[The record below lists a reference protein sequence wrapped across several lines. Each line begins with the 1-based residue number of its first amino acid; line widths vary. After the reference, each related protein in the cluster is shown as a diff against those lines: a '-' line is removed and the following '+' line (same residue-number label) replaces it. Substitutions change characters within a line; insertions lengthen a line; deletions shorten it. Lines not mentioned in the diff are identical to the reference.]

1 VADLLAKP
9 LKECHY
15 ANRYSYKEF
24 YFISVCDEREVETK
38 VIIGGLWKEKEYT
51 EEKKLRE
58 RSSLVGVEV
67 VEQ

>member
-24 YFISVCDEREVETK
+24 YFISVCDEREV
-38 VIIGGLWKEKEYT
+38 IIGGLWKEKEYT